1 VGIGNIFPIIQN
13 MGDYLISI
21 STYWKYISKTCTTL
35 RSVDKTPLFK
45 TYPNIQKKIFGKIL
59 GIWYVCK
66 N

>member
-21 STYWKYISKTCTTL
+21 STYWKYISKT
-35 RSVDKTPLFK
+35 RTPSFK
-45 TYPNIQKKIFGKIL
+45 KVPYSQKKIFGKIL